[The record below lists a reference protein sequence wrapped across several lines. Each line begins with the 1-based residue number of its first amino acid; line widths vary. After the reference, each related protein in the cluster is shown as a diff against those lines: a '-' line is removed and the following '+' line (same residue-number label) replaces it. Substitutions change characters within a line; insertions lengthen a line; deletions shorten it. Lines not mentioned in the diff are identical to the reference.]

1 MQHLTIENIT
11 KLLPILAVSVSIL
24 AIITAISIA
33 YFVNW
38 WRLRKSLAY
47 IVKTNTAIF
56 SIDPEIRKKI
66 QILYDGK
73 PITNARLFEITLLND
88 GRLPVEEKDFSKRS
102 IDFIF
107 SESGQILSSEVINV
121 NPADLAI
128 EKEVKTNTLSIKPLL
143 LNKGDSFEIK
153 GVINSDDDEISCR
166 ARIVGIKEVKRI
178 HPSNPHFRLS
188 LTKIVGSL
196 LLLLVAFVLVV
207 SGSDENKSVGL
218 GLLVLV
224 MGYWL
229 SRNFRP

>member
-1 MQHLTIENIT
+1 MHHLTNENLT
-11 KLLPILAVSVSIL
+11 RLLPILAVSLSVL

-33 YFVNW
+33 YLAHW

-88 GRLPVEEKDFSKRS
+88 GRMPVEEKDFKKS
-102 IDFIF
+102 IDFVF
-107 SESGQILSSEVINV
+107 SENGQILSSDIINV
-121 NPADLAI
+121 NPADLTI
-128 EKEVKTNTLSIKPLL
+128 EKEEKGNILSIKPLL
-143 LNKGDSFEIK
+143 LNGGDSFELK
-153 GVINSDDDEISCR
+153 GVINSDDDTITCNT
-166 ARIVGIKEVKRI
+166 RIAGIKQVKRI
-178 HPSNPHFRLS
+178 HPAKPHLSLS

-196 LLLLVAFVLVV
+196 LLLLIAFLIVV
-207 SGSDENKSVGL
+207 FGSNENKSIGL
-218 GLLVLV
+218 GLMVLL
-224 MGYWL
+224 MGYWI